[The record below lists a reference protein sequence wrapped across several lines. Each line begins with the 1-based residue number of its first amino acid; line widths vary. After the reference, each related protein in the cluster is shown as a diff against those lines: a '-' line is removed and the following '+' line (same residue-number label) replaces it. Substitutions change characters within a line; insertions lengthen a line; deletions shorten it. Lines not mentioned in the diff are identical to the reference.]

1 MPAPYQ
7 RHLAIIIEAIKK
19 ASQPSQLDRVKNL
32 QATKLPTVSGWA
44 NIVLDF
50 IMNTKRLNWY
60 GYSTEKK
67 FIDTFP
73 EPFLTDW
80 VC

>member
-7 RHLAIIIEAIKK
+7 RHLAIIIKAIEK
-19 ASQPSQLDRVKNL
+19 ASQLSQLDRVKNL

-50 IMNTKRLNWY
+50 IMKTKRLNWY
-60 GYSTEKK
+60 GFSTEKR
-67 FIDTFP
+67 FTGI
-73 EPFLTDW
+73 FLKQDGLYNL
-80 VC
+80 